1 MLLTTNMMSSKTF
14 LGTSHSLVLEQL
26 SVSLLLLFSTPDD
39 GLLRSSFDEPL
50 PALLLDFFTL
60 RLFFV
65 NCESSSSFCISFASS
80 SSSGF

>member
-1 MLLTTNMMSSKTF
+1 MISSKTF

-39 GLLRSSFDEPL
+39 GLLRSSLEEPL
-50 PALLLDFFTL
+50 PALLFDFFTL
-60 RLFFV
+60 RLLFV
-65 NCESSSSFCISFASS
+65 KFESSSSFYISLASS